1 MNAKRML
8 PVIALLAAALT
19 FFGCSTDSDTGGG
32 EDTPSVTKVTISGG
46 KSVNVGNPII
56 LTANPDVTPKSSV
69 YTWTVENKTG
79 EVTYTDSKTATLT
92 LTGKKEGTVIVTAS
106 VDGVKSEPYTVTVV
120 GADVVLPDS
129 ISLDPKTLSLKA
141 GESKTITAT
150 IDNADKVT
158 EGYGKI
164 TWNSSDES
172 VVELSSKEGATV
184 TVKANKAGN
193 ATITASAGS
202 VNETC
207 SVKVIVVTGVT
218 LETKLTLSVRDST
231 ILTATVNGTNLTDA
245 DKAVSW
251 KSSEVTVATVSE
263 NGQVRAV
270 AEGET
275 TITAT
280 AKADSTKSATCTVK
294 VLKSG
299 YTIVDTWNFVGQ
311 TDAAY
316 SDLGEKKSDGNLG
329 AESLPDDNDISVKGD
344 ENDLTLT
351 LTKAGTGKGK
361 TKSSPKYKYR
371 AEDGLCIKGAA
382 LKIENVPAGARLTIE
397 WRSLG
402 TDARNLEVTV
412 GDGNT
417 VETAINGSGDQAD
430 YVTTIG
436 SSAQTVYIG
445 AENELYMRR
454 ITIDSES
461 GSGPVLP
468 SAITLSETSL
478 ALDLS
483 TDEKT
488 ATLTATIANADK
500 VSEEYKTIEWKSS
513 DDSVVSLSA
522 TIGTTVTVTAKKAG
536 SATITASTENNQ
548 TADCTVVV
556 SNGRNITLTD
566 EPVGYASLGTNYAT
580 SGGTTV
586 TTRQGLID
594 AVKSGGVII
603 IDGMIDMSEGK
614 LVPEG
619 SVSTDSTTAL
629 DDFMKKQLSGK
640 YQTYATWVEA
650 YSNACVLTTEDGSKY
665 DSTKSPFNKYPAVQ
679 NSSLYSDL
687 QSLNEAYRNAVTL
700 KIQSNTTLIGNGP
713 NCGIRGGRIQITSV
727 ENVQIRNLTV
737 KDAFDPFP
745 HHEVKD
751 GDGTSDGYNAELDCV
766 VIEGSKNVWIDHCTF
781 EDTITTGYVNT
792 NGSTKE
798 KWQTYDGLCD
808 IKNRSSPNDK
818 ATNITVS
825 NCFFRNHDKTMLI
838 GSSDSDGDNSERF
851 VTLYGNYFYNC
862 GQRLPM
868 VRNTTIHILNNYY
881 DALNPHY
888 SQQYAVG
895 VRNKAII
902 YAENNYFGSGILY
915 SFKDNDGTLH
925 ASGNTDKSSKKT
937 TTTIKD
943 STLFSSA
950 VVNAYTYTAV
960 TAEQAKT
967 NAENNAGAGYTLQLQ

>member
-32 EDTPSVTKVTISGG
+32 KDTPSVTKVIISGG
-46 KSVNVGNPII
+46 KSVNIGNPIT

-79 EVTYTDSKTATLT
+79 EVTYTNSRTDTLT
-92 LTGKKEGTVIVTAS
+92 LTGKNEGTVTVTAS
-106 VDGVKSEPYTVTVV
+106 VDGVRSAEHTVTVV
-120 GADVVLPDS
+120 GANVVLPNS
-129 ISLDPKTLSLKA
+129 ISLDPETLSLKA

-184 TVKANKAGN
+184 TVKAKKAGN

-218 LETKLTLSVRDST
+218 LKTTLTLYASDSS
-231 ILTATVNGTNLTDA
+231 ILTAMVNGTNLTDA
-245 DKAVSW
+245 DKSVSW
-251 KSSEVTVATVSE
+251 KSSNESVATVSE

-270 AEGET
+270 AKGET

-294 VLKSG
+294 VLESG
-299 YTIVDTWNFVGQ
+299 YTIFDTWNFVGQ

-316 SDLGEKKSDGNLG
+316 SDLGTPDGTNLKAVSLSSDI
-329 AESLPDDNDISVKGD
+329 PVKG
-344 ENDLTLT
+344 EKNKLTLT
-351 LTKAGTGKGK
+351 LSKDSTKKGT
-361 TKSSPKYKYR
+361 SQFSPNYKYR
-371 AEDGLCIKGAA
+371 VEYGLCIKGAA
-382 LKIENVPAGARLTIE
+382 LKIEDVPAGARLTIE
-397 WRSLG
+397 WSTLG

-445 AENELYMRR
+445 AKNELYMRR
-454 ITIDSES
+454 ITIDSDS
-461 GSGPVLP
+461 GSGSVLP

-478 ALDLS
+478 ALDLT

-536 SATITASTENNQ
+536 SATITASTENGK

-566 EPVGYASLGTNYAT
+566 APVGYASLGTSYAT

-586 TTRQGLID
+586 RTRSELINALSD
-594 AVKSGGVII
+594 GGVII

-614 LVPEG
+614 LVAAG
-619 SVSTDSTTAL
+619 KTSTDSTTAL

-640 YQTYATWVEA
+640 YQTYAAWVKA
-650 YSNACVLTTEDGSKY
+650 YSEACDLLTEDDEEYNAS
-665 DSTKSPFNKYPAVQ
+665 KSPFKDNSAVK
-679 NSSLYSDL
+679 NSELYSDV
-687 QSLNEAYRNAVTL
+687 QALNKAYGDTIKLTL
-700 KIQSNTTLIGNGP
+700 KSNTTLIGKGLG
-713 NCGIRGGRIQITSV
+713 CGIRGGTIQINSV
-727 ENVQIRNLTV
+727 SNIQIRNLTIQ
-737 KDAFDPFP
+737 DAFDPFP
-745 HHEVKD
+745 HHEVDSKAEK
-751 GDGTSDGYNAELDCV
+751 TDGYNAQWDGVNIQGTCSN
-766 VIEGSKNVWIDHCTF
+766 IWIDHCTF
-781 EDTITTGYVNT
+781 EDTIDLGYVQTSGN
-792 NGSTKE
+792 SDSKYKE

-808 IKNRSSPNDK
+808 LKNDT
-818 ATNITVS
+818 TNVTIS
-825 NCFFRNHDKTMLI
+825 NCVFRDHDKTMLM
-838 GSSDSDGDNSERF
+838 GSSDSDGDSSKRF

-881 DALNPHY
+881 DASSPHY

-895 VRNKAII
+895 CRKNSII
-902 YAENNYFGSGILY
+902 YAEGNYFGSGIQNSFTKNDDTPKLY
-915 SFKDNDGTLH
+915 
-925 ASGNTDKSSKKT
+925 ASGNVDNSSKKSSVT
-937 TTTIKD
+937 SAG

-950 VVNAYTYTAV
+950 VGKYTYTAV
-960 TAEQAKT
+960 SANEAKT

>member
-1 MNAKRML
+1 M
-8 PVIALLAAALT
+8 
-19 FFGCSTDSDTGGG
+19 
-32 EDTPSVTKVTISGG
+32 
-46 KSVNVGNPII
+46 
-56 LTANPDVTPKSSV
+56 
-69 YTWTVENKTG
+69 
-79 EVTYTDSKTATLT
+79 TYTDSKTATLK
-92 LTGKKEGTVIVTAS
+92 LTGKKKGTVIVTAS

-120 GADVVLPDS
+120 GADVVLPNS

-150 IDNADKVT
+150 IGNADKVT

-218 LETKLTLSVRDST
+218 LKTTLTLYASDSS

-311 TDAAY
+311 ANAEY
-316 SDLGEKKSDGNLG
+316 SNLG
-329 AESLPDDNDISVKGD
+329 KEVEKEDGSGTDFKAVSLDKDINVPGE
-344 ENDLTLT
+344 ENKLTLT
-351 LTKAGTGKGK
+351 LSKDSTKKGT
-361 TKSSPKYKYR
+361 SQFSPNYKYR
-371 AEDGLCIKGAA
+371 VEYGLCIKGAA
-382 LKIENVPAGARLTIE
+382 LKIEDVPAGARLTIE
-397 WRSLG
+397 WSTLG
-402 TDARNLEVTV
+402 SSSRNLEVTV
-412 GDGNT
+412 GASNT

-478 ALDLS
+478 ALDLT

-500 VSEEYKTIEWKSS
+500 VPEEYKTIEWKSS

-522 TIGTTVTVTAKKAG
+522 TKGTTVTVTAKKAG
-536 SATITASTENNQ
+536 SATITASTENGK

-566 EPVGYASLGTNYAT
+566 APVGYASLGTSYAT
-580 SGGTTV
+580 SGGKTV

-594 AVKSGGVII
+594 AVENGGVII
-603 IDGMIDMSEGK
+603 IDGMIDMSDGM
-614 LVPEG
+614 LP
-619 SVSTDSTTAL
+619 TTP
-629 DDFMKKQLSGK
+629 GG
-640 YQTYATWVEA
+640 
-650 YSNACVLTTEDGSKY
+650 SNAKLDAFVKEQTTKLNSSDSSKY
-665 DSTKSPFNKYPAVQ
+665 PQTFDTYKAFADAYANLCSESTNDKSSSSTATRLSQTLWKL
-679 NSSLYSDL
+679 NS
-687 QSLNEAYRNAVTL
+687 AYGEVMKL
-700 KIQSNTTLIGNGP
+700 KIQSNTTLIGKTADS
-713 NCGIRGGRIQITSV
+713 GIKGGSIQINGMS
-727 ENVQIRNLTV
+727 NVQIRNLTIQ
-737 KDAFDPFP
+737 DAYDPFP
-745 HHEVKD
+745 HHEEND
-751 GDGTSDGYNAELDCV
+751 GFNAEWDCIV
-766 VIEGSKNVWIDHCTF
+766 VQGASRNIWIDHCTM
-781 EDTITTGYVNT
+781 EDTIWAGTAA
-792 NGSTKE
+792 NGE

-808 IKNRSSPNDK
+808 MKNDS
-818 ATNITVS
+818 TNITVS
-825 NCFFRNHDKTMLI
+825 NCIFRNHDKTMLI
-838 GSSDSDGDNSERF
+838 GSGPDDGNNSTRF
-851 VTLYGNYFYNC
+851 ITLVGNYFYNC

-881 DALNPHY
+881 DASNAHY
-888 SQQYAVG
+888 VNSYAVG
-895 VRNKAII
+895 VRENAII
-902 YAENNYFGSGILY
+902 YAEGNYFGSGIKY
-915 SFKDNDGTLH
+915 SFSNNDGTVY
-925 ASGNTDKSSKKT
+925 ASGNGGGKSGTMNKT
-937 TTTIKD
+937 TISG
-943 STLFSSA
+943 STLFKDA
-950 VVNAYTYTAV
+950 VKAYTYTAV
-960 TAEQAKT
+960 SANEAKA

>member
-19 FFGCSTDSDTGGG
+19 FFGCSTDGDTGGG
-32 EDTPSVTKVTISGG
+32 KDTPSVTKVTISGG
-46 KSVNVGNPII
+46 ESVNVGNSIT

-69 YTWTVENKTG
+69 YTWTVENNHG
-79 EVTYTDSKTATLT
+79 EVTYTDSKTATLK
-92 LTGKKEGTVIVTAS
+92 LIGKKEGTVIVTAS
-106 VDGVKSEPYTVTVV
+106 VDGVKSAEHTVTVV
-120 GADVVLPDS
+120 GAGVVLPNS
-129 ISLDPKTLSLKA
+129 ISLDPETLSLKA
-141 GESKTITAT
+141 GGTAMITAT
-150 IDNADKVT
+150 IGNADKVT
-158 EGYGKI
+158 EGYDRI

-172 VVELSSKEGATV
+172 VVELLSKEGATV

-207 SVKVIVVTGVT
+207 AVKVIVVTGVT
-218 LETKLTLSVRDST
+218 LKTTLTLYASDST

-270 AEGET
+270 AKGET

-280 AKADSTKSATCTVK
+280 SKADSTKSATCTVK
-294 VLKSG
+294 VLESG

-397 WRSLG
+397 WSTLG
-402 TDARNLEVTV
+402 SSSRNLEVTV
-412 GDGNT
+412 GADNT
-417 VETAINGSGDQAD
+417 VETAINDSGDQAD

-436 SSAQTVYIG
+436 SSQTVYIG
-445 AENELYMRR
+445 ASNELYIRR

-513 DDSVVSLSA
+513 DESVVELSSKE
-522 TIGTTVTVTAKKAG
+522 GTTVTVTAKKAG

-566 EPVGYASLGTNYAT
+566 EPVGYASLGTSYAT
-580 SGGTTV
+580 SGGKTV
-586 TTRQGLID
+586 RTRSELINALSD
-594 AVKSGGVII
+594 GGVII

-619 SVSTDSTTAL
+619 SVSTNSTTAL
-629 DDFMKKQLSGK
+629 DDFVKNKSSGK
-640 YQTYATWVEA
+640 YQTYAAWVEA
-650 YSNACVLTTEDGSKY
+650 YSEACDLLTEDDEEYNAS
-665 DSTKSPFNKYPAVQ
+665 KSPFKDNSAVK
-679 NSSLYSDL
+679 NSELYSDV
-687 QSLNEAYRNAVTL
+687 QTLNKAYGDTIKLTL
-700 KIQSNTTLIGNGP
+700 KSNTTLIGKGP
-713 NCGIRGGRIQITSV
+713 GCGIRGGTIQINSV
-727 ENVQIRNLTV
+727 SNIQIRNLTIQ
-737 KDAFDPFP
+737 DAFDPFP
-745 HHEVKD
+745 HHEVDSKAEK
-751 GDGTSDGYNAELDCV
+751 TDGYNAQWDGVNIQGTCSN
-766 VIEGSKNVWIDHCTF
+766 IWIDHCTF
-781 EDTITTGYVNT
+781 EDTIDLGYVQTSGN
-792 NGSTKE
+792 SDSMYKE

-808 IKNRSSPNDK
+808 LKNNT
-818 ATNITVS
+818 TNVTIS
-825 NCFFRNHDKTMLI
+825 NCVFRDHDKTMLM
-838 GSSDSDGDNSERF
+838 GSSDSDGDSSKRF

-881 DALNPHY
+881 DASSPHY

-895 VRNKAII
+895 VRKNAII
-902 YAENNYFGSGILY
+902 YAEGNYFGSGIQY
-915 SFKDNDGTLH
+915 SFKDNDGTLYY
-925 ASGNTDKSSKKT
+925 ASDNTDNSSRKT
-937 TTTIKD
+937 STTVKGP
-943 STLFSSA
+943 TLFSSA
-950 VVNAYTYTAV
+950 VGKYTYTAV
-960 TAEQAKT
+960 SANEAKT

>member
-32 EDTPSVTKVTISGG
+32 GEDTPSVTEVIISGG
-46 KSVNVGNPII
+46 KSVNIGNPIT

-79 EVTYTDSKTATLT
+79 EVTYTNSRTDTLT
-92 LTGKKEGTVIVTAS
+92 LTGKNEGTVTVTAS

-120 GADVVLPDS
+120 GAGVVLPNS

-150 IDNADKVT
+150 IGNADKVT
-158 EGYGKI
+158 EGYDKI

-184 TVKANKAGN
+184 TVKAKKAGN

-218 LETKLTLSVRDST
+218 LKTTLTLYASDSS

-245 DKAVSW
+245 DKSVSW
-251 KSSEVTVATVSE
+251 KSSNESVATVSE

-299 YTIVDTWNFVGQ
+299 YTIFDTWNFVNQ
-311 TDAAY
+311 TSAAY
-316 SDLGEKKSDGNLG
+316 SDLGTPDGTNLKAVSLNSDI
-329 AESLPDDNDISVKGD
+329 PVKG
-344 ENDLTLT
+344 EKNELTLT
-351 LTKAGTGKGK
+351 LSKDSTKKGK
-361 TKSSPKYKYR
+361 TTSTPNYKYR

-445 AENELYMRR
+445 AKNELYMRR
-454 ITIDSES
+454 ITIDSDS
-461 GSGPVLP
+461 GSGSVLP

-536 SATITASTENNQ
+536 SATITASTENGK

-566 EPVGYASLGTNYAT
+566 EPVGYASLGTSYAT
-580 SGGTTV
+580 SGGKTV
-586 TTRQGLID
+586 RTRSELINALSD
-594 AVKSGGVII
+594 GGVII

-614 LVPEG
+614 LVSEG
-619 SVSTDSTTAL
+619 SVSTNSTTAL
-629 DDFMKKQLSGK
+629 DDFVKNKSSGK
-640 YQTYATWVEA
+640 YQTYAAWVEA
-650 YSNACVLTTEDGSKY
+650 YSNACVLTTEDGEEGSAN
-665 DSTKSPFNKYPAVQ
+665 ST
-679 NSSLYSDL
+679 LYSDL
-687 QSLNEAYRNAVTL
+687 QTLNTAYRNAVTL
-700 KIQSNTTLIGNGP
+700 GIQSNTTLIGNGP

-745 HHEVKD
+745 HHEVND
-751 GDGTSDGYNAELDCV
+751 NGNSDGYNAELDCV

-781 EDTITTGYVNT
+781 EDTITTGYVQT
-792 NGSTKE
+792 SSTKE

-808 IKNRSSPNDK
+808 IKNRSSNGDK

-838 GSSDSDGDNSERF
+838 GSSKKDGDNSERF
-851 VTLYGNYFYNC
+851 VTLVGNYFYNC

-881 DALNPHY
+881 DASNPHY
-888 SQQYAVG
+888 NQQYAVG
-895 VRNKAII
+895 VRENAII
-902 YAENNYFGSGILY
+902 YAENNYFGSGIKR
-915 SFKDNDGTLH
+915 SFDNSQGDLH
-925 ASGNTDKSSKKT
+925 SSGNTDNCTEKSKT
-937 TTTIKD
+937 TTPMDSKLFKD
-943 STLFSSA
+943 E
-950 VVNAYTYTAV
+950 VVGSYTYTAV
-960 TAEQAKT
+960 SANEAKT